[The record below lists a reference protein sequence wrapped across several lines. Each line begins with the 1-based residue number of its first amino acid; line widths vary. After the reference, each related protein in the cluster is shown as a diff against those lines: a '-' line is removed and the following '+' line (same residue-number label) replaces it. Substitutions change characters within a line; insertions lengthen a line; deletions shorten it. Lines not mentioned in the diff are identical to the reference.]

1 MNGLT
6 KLAAILAVALL
17 AQAYGGTDQKP
28 GVTYNA
34 DANGDGVIDIT
45 DPVMLLHWLFSDGPG
60 PPEILAADNDN
71 ELAARIESLEGLLTA
86 SQTDLAA
93 VDLDALGGVSGDDDG
108 GVDHDYQLQILAG
121 TVRVRTGIGPVGSVW
136 TWTRWVGS
144 TAGVVPITTT
154 RFRFSRGPCDSDSQG
169 PNPDGSRRPCSDAFH
184 ARIRRLTPQTTACV
198 ARLMRTLE
206 TRPD

>member
-28 GVTYNA
+28 GVTYDA

-60 PPEILAADNDN
+60 PPEI
-71 ELAARIESLEGLLTA
+71 
-86 SQTDLAA
+86 
-93 VDLDALGGVSGDDDG
+93 LDALGGVSGDDDG

-198 ARLMRTLE
+198 ARLMRTLA